1 MSSGTDITSSESP
14 QQGGIDQEADRRV
27 KLATLRDGFGIDPY
41 GQRTDGLMDLCAARE
56 QYDADADAAFKEDAD
71 NDMRPQAK
79 VAGRIMTSRMF
90 GNLLFMTVRDATGD
104 IQLAISKKNVSVQT
118 FKLAKLADLNDI
130 VVAQG
135 PLGTTKTG
143 EITVWARGDD
153 GFTIATK
160 SIAPPPGKWH
170 GLQNAELRYRKRY
183 VDLYANPEVMATFAT
198 RSRIVKLI
206 RDLLTDPPAAVVQVT
221 GGGFVEVETPMMQP
235 IAGGAAARPFVTHHN
250 ALDIDMYMRI
260 APELYLKRLLVG
272 GMPRVFE
279 INRNFRNEGIDHSH
293 NPEFTML
300 ELYQAFGDYNTMM
313 TITETMFNTLASD
326 LAGLTTLPFRDEQI
340 NLDVP
345 FRRVGY
351 HDLFTEHNGFDAG
364 DHPKLVDKA
373 IQLGIEKLNVDHDLL
388 LNEVW
393 EQTVESHLVQPT
405 FVIDYPASLCP
416 LTKRKQGNPDVAE
429 RFELIIA
436 GMEFAN
442 AYTELNDPD
451 VQATNFQ
458 QQMDGLDE
466 EEATFRAM
474 DNDFVEALK
483 VGMPPAGG
491 LGVGIDRLVMLL
503 TDSRSIRDVI
513 LFPLMR
519 PTTS

>member
-1 MSSGTDITSSESP
+1 
-14 QQGGIDQEADRRV
+14 
-27 KLATLRDGFGIDPY
+27 
-41 GQRTDGLMDLCAARE
+41 
-56 QYDADADAAFKEDAD
+56 
-71 NDMRPQAK
+71 
-79 VAGRIMTSRMF
+79 
-90 GNLLFMTVRDATGD
+90 
-104 IQLAISKKNVSVQT
+104 
-118 FKLAKLADLNDI
+118 
-130 VVAQG
+130 
-135 PLGTTKTG
+135 
-143 EITVWARGDD
+143 
-153 GFTIATK
+153 
-160 SIAPPPGKWH
+160 
-170 GLQNAELRYRKRY
+170 
-183 VDLYANPEVMATFAT
+183 
-198 RSRIVKLI
+198 
-206 RDLLTDPPAAVVQVT
+206 
-221 GGGFVEVETPMMQP
+221 MMQP

-279 INRNFRNEGIDHSH
+279 INRNFRNEGVDHSH

-351 HDLFTEHNGFDAG
+351 HDLFTEHNEFDAG

-373 IQLGIEKLNVDHDLL
+373 RQLGIEKLNVDHDLL

-451 VQATNFQ
+451 VQAANFQ

-491 LGVGIDRLVMLL
+491 LGVGVDRLVMLL